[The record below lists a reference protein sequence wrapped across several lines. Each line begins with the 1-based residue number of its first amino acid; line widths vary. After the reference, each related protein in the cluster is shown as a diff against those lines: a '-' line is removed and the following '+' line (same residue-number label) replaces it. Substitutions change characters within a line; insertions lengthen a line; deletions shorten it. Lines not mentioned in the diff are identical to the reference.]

1 MGPIRLSR
9 GERAALKK
17 LVMHD
22 GACEQRLIKRRHAD
36 GLIERGLMFTTPQRY
51 HLTVRGQVEI
61 LRQRFSGL
69 RARAD
74 AAVQKDEDAFLF
86 IQTRAY

>member
-9 GERAALKK
+9 GEHAALKK

-22 GACEQRLIKRRHAD
+22 GACEQRLIKHRHAD
-36 GLIERGLMFTTPQRY
+36 GLIERCLMFTSPQRY
-51 HLTVRGQVEI
+51 HLTVRGQVKI
-61 LRQRFSGL
+61 LRQSFSGL

-74 AAVQKDEDAFLF
+74 AVAQKDEDAFLF
-86 IQTRAY
+86 IQIRVY